1 MMARIPSTIVLLA
14 LGILTLFAAWRGHIS
29 GELVAGGFRGHRPN
43 RQDNP
48 RGFYFYLGIYLV
60 AGTGLAIC
68 GMVIMLGV
76 LWPPVCAWCRQRG
89 RTSPHTPFLPPGG
102 LKPLKGK
109 QWREVSF

>member
-60 AGTGLAIC
+60 AGTALDFFGGFIFF
-68 GMVIMLGV
+68 GV
-76 LWPPVCAWCRQRG
+76 LVPLFGCPCPHLVRILPQPPFSLPGDVQPPRTKPCA
-89 RTSPHTPFLPPGG
+89 
-102 LKPLKGK
+102 
-109 QWREVSF
+109 